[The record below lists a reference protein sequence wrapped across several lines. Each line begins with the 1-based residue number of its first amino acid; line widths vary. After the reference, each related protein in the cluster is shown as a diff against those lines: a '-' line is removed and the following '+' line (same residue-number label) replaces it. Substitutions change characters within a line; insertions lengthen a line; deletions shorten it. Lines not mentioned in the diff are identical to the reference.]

1 MNACSWWLNRFKVKL
16 SVADCPTNGH
26 NSFLMSQGGLLTS
39 REIHLPEGL
48 VGFSASWL
56 VVLTRRLEIAERK
69 SAVCKCFEIIVMG
82 MVRIWESAEFFV
94 FISDQ

>member
-1 MNACSWWLNRFKVKL
+1 MRAVGGWNRFKVKL

-26 NSFLMSQGGLLTS
+26 KFPDVPRGLLTS

-48 VGFSASWL
+48 VGFSASVL

-82 MVRIWESAEFFV
+82 MVRIWECAEFFV

>member
-1 MNACSWWLNRFKVKL
+1 M
-16 SVADCPTNGH
+16 
-26 NSFLMSQGGLLTS
+26 
-39 REIHLPEGL
+39 
-48 VGFSASWL
+48 L